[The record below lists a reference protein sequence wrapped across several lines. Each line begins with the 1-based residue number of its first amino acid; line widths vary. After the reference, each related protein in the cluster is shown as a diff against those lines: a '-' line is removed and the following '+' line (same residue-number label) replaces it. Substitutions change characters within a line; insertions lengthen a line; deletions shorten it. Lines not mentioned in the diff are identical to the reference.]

1 MAVRLESLFKNHDND
16 DKNDYDDNNCKIIFM
31 QLNRFES
38 ELVLYLIESTL
49 VILHGNSANI

>member
-1 MAVRLESLFKNHDND
+1 
-16 DKNDYDDNNCKIIFM
+16 M

-49 VILHGNSANI
+49 VILHGNSDNIWYDSSDSKATNLSDKIGDTVPLMPT